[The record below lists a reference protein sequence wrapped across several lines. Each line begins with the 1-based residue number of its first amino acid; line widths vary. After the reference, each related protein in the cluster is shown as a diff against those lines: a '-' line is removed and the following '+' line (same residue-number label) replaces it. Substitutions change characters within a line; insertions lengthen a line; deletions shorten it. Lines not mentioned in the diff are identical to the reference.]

1 VSFLID
7 KIILEVKKTEYAA
20 DKIINAANDKAEIII
35 DNAHQESDKLIEKL
49 KEEAKTEGKL
59 IIEKEEKYAGLEA
72 NNIIKESR
80 RAKEELSKKTLIKIN
95 EAVKIVIQK
104 VVEGK

>member
-1 VSFLID
+1 MID

-59 IIEKEEKYAGLEA
+59 IIEKEEKYARLEA